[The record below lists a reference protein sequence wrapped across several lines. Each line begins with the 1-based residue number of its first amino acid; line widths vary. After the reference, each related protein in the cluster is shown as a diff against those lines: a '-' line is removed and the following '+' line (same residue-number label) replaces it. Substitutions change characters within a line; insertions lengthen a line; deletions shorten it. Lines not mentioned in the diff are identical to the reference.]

1 MTMLLQ
7 ARNLT
12 KSFGGVHAV
21 AGVDIDIAAGE
32 IVGIIG
38 PNGAGKTSLLN
49 MLSGIMRPD
58 AGTIDFE
65 GAELTRLGAHRLASL
80 GIARTFQNLG
90 VFRTGTVLENLLI
103 GRHTRFRSTLL
114 DAALGLPAS
123 TRDEQENEAKAK
135 EILAFLGVEH
145 LASRRIDTLS
155 YGLQKRIELGRVLA
169 ADPKLLLVDE
179 LVSGMNYEETADIAR
194 LILTIRDKLGI
205 AIAMIEHDVG
215 MIMDLSDRIYVL
227 NFGKLIASGIP
238 EAIASH
244 PDVIEAYIGSS
255 RKSDI

>member
-1 MTMLLQ
+1 MLLK

-21 AGVDIDIAAGE
+21 SGVDIDVAASE

-58 AGTIDFE
+58 VGEVEFD
-65 GAELTRLGAHRLASL
+65 GSKLTRLGAHRLTAL
-80 GIARTFQNLG
+80 GLARTFQNLG
-90 VFRTGTVLENLLI
+90 VFRTGTVLENILI
-103 GRHTRFRSTLL
+103 GRHTRFRSNLL
-114 DAALGLPAS
+114 HAALGLPAAV
-123 TRDEQENEAKAK
+123 RDEAENVAKAR
-135 EILAFLGVEH
+135 EILLFLGVGH
-145 LASRRIDTLS
+145 LAERRIDTLS

-169 ADPKLLLVDE
+169 ADPKLILVDE
-179 LVSGMNYEETADIAR
+179 LVSGMNYEETADISR

-227 NFGKLIASGIP
+227 NFGKLIASGTPAEISAHP
-238 EAIASH
+238 E
-244 PDVIEAYIGSS
+244 VIEAYIGAS
-255 RKSDI
+255 R

>member
-1 MTMLLQ
+1 MLLK

-12 KSFGGVHAV
+12 KSFGGVRAV
-21 AGVDIDIAAGE
+21 AGVDIDVAVGE

-58 AGTIDFE
+58 VGEVEFDGTR
-65 GAELTRLGAHRLASL
+65 LTRLGPHRLTAL
-80 GIARTFQNLG
+80 GLARTFQNLG
-90 VFRTGTVLENLLI
+90 VFRTGTVLENILI
-103 GRHTRFRSTLL
+103 GRHTRFRSNLL
-114 DAALGLPAS
+114 QAALGLPAAA
-123 TRDEQENEAKAK
+123 RDEGENAAKAR
-135 EILAFLGVEH
+135 EILSFLGVEH
-145 LASRRIDTLS
+145 LAERRIDTLS

-169 ADPKLLLVDE
+169 ADPKLILVDE
-179 LVSGMNYEETADIAR
+179 LVSGMNYEETADISR

-227 NFGKLIASGIP
+227 NFGKLIASGNP
-238 EAIASH
+238 VTVASH
-244 PDVIEAYIGSS
+244 PDVIRAYIGSS
-255 RKSDI
+255 DDTL